1 MASATTLGRRWLV
14 LAALAPCTGHALA
27 ATIYG
32 TLTSG
37 GQPLAA
43 ELTLQCGD
51 RSLPGRSDARGA
63 YRFTVERTGSCELRV
78 AGATTP
84 VVVYNE
90 PTRYDYDL
98 RRSGNTAALVRR

>member
-1 MASATTLGRRWLV
+1 MASARTLGRRWLV
-14 LAALAPCTGHALA
+14 LAALAACTGPALA

-37 GQPLAA
+37 GQALVA

-51 RSLPGRSDARGA
+51 KSLPGKSDARGA

-78 AGATTP
+78 AGAVAT

-98 RRSGNTAALVRR
+98 RRSANTAALVRR